1 MTEWELKEIEK
12 RLDNSTE
19 GNWIPMIE
27 GITHYSGSDF
37 IMTNVKNKDDYNNSN
52 RRADIELNGGTKED
66 VVFVA
71 NTKQDIQKLIKEI
84 RKLNKAISL

>member
-27 GITHYSGSDF
+27 GITHDSGSDF

-71 NTKQDIQKLIKEI
+71 NSKQDIQKLIKEI